1 VLIYRKAIFNKEFLH
16 IRSFWAVS
24 AQHFLLFLQMNQN
37 LFVYPDNFHLESGD
51 YLPGFELTYS
61 TCGSLNSDKS
71 NVVWICHALTA
82 NSNPEEWWPGLVGAG
97 KLFDPEKYFIVCAN
111 MLGSCYGSTYALSTN
126 AATGQPW
133 YHTFPALTNRDIAR
147 GFEVLRQHLGIDKIH
162 IGIGGSLGGQQ
173 LLEWAVTAPT
183 VFRYLIPLATN
194 ARHSPWGIAFNES
207 QRMAIEADATWKE
220 NDKEAGLQGLRAA
233 RSVALL
239 SYRGYEA
246 YHLTQADP
254 GTEKTDDFR
263 ASSYQRYQGDK
274 LIKRFDAFAYWTLSK
289 AMDSQNLGRGRG
301 SVEAALRQ
309 ISARTLVI
317 GVDSDILFPPAEQQF
332 IAQHIPHASY
342 VEIASQYGHD
352 GFLIEFPS
360 IQQVLESFL
369 HTENS

>member
-1 VLIYRKAIFNKEFLH
+1 MT
-16 IRSFWAVS
+16 
-24 AQHFLLFLQMNQN
+24 QHLFIHDMPFQ
-37 LFVYPDNFHLESGD
+37 LESGEF
-51 YLPGFELTYS
+51 LPGFELAYTTYG
-61 TCGSLNSDKS
+61 TLTSDNS

-82 NSNPEEWWPGLVGAG
+82 NSHPVEWWPGLVGKG
-97 KLFDPEKYFIVCAN
+97 KLFDPEKHFIVCAN

-126 AATGQPW
+126 PITGQPW
-133 YHTFPALTNRDIAR
+133 YHSFPSLTNRDIAR
-147 GFEVLRQHLGIDKIH
+147 GFELLRQHLGIDKIH

-173 LLEWAVTAPT
+173 LLEWAVTVPA
-183 VFRYLIPLATN
+183 VFKHLIPLATN

-207 QRMAIEADATWKE
+207 QRMTIEADASWKE
-220 NDKEAGLQGLRAA
+220 NHSEAGLDGLRAA

-246 YHLTQADP
+246 YHLTQTDSSLD
-254 GTEKTDDFR
+254 KMDDFR

-274 LIKRFDAFAYWTLSK
+274 LIRRFDAFAYWTLSK

-360 IQQVLESFL
+360 IQKVLESFL
-369 HTENS
+369 HAKNN